1 MAEQITVEVDSD
13 LKDLIPNFLA
23 NRRKESMELEQA
35 VMREDFE
42 ALRMIGHNMK
52 GVGGGYGFQQI
63 TDLGIEIEDAAKHRD
78 GERVRRCLQRYRVY
92 LESVSIVFV

>member
-1 MAEQITVEVDSD
+1 MSEQITVEVDSD
-13 LKDLIPNFLA
+13 LKELIPNFLA

-63 TDLGIEIEDAAKHRD
+63 TDLGLEIENAAKHRD
-78 GERVRRCLQRYRVY
+78 GERVRQCLQRYRAY
-92 LESVSIVFV
+92 LESVNVVFV